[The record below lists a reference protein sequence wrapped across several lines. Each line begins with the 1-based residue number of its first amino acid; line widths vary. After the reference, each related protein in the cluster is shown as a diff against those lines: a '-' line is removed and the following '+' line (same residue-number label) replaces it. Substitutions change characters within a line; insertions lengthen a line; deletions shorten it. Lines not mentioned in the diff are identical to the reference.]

1 MDRRR
6 KKEIKRNNEGRG
18 LGGGMWRRQGGKQLA
33 QHTKMQQAVT
43 EANPV
48 KTTT

>member
-1 MDRRR
+1 MKAEDW
-6 KKEIKRNNEGRG
+6 GRV
-18 LGGGMWRRQGGKQLA
+18 WRRQGGKQLT

-48 KTTT
+48 KTNNKPT